1 MSLDLAFGIA
11 RTGLLA
17 TQRALADVSQN
28 IANARSEG
36 YTRKESQ
43 AEAASFAGQGMGVRL
58 GAAARS
64 VDATLVTERNARAT
78 EAAAAEARET
88 LLTGIEAAHGTVGA
102 GDTLGDAIATLEG
115 SFLALAAAPAE
126 GGLQRQVVADAQAL
140 ALRFNEVAQA
150 VGDART
156 QAQSGMAQGVR
167 EANAA
172 LRQVAALSAQII
184 ATRANAG
191 ASGELEDQRDAAIAR
206 LAEQLPVRAIP
217 QADGGVVLLSGSVT
231 LPLDARRDVLS
242 FDETAIGPNAW
253 HGAGGTLPGIT
264 LDGRDI
270 TGQVQGGRLGALAA
284 MRDQML
290 PRFQAEL
297 DLAAGTLAARMQ
309 AQGLRL
315 FTDAAGTVPDMA
327 AAYAAPASGQLGF
340 SNRMQVNPAVLAAPR
355 LVRDGTHAVAASA
368 GGPTAFTPN
377 PLGGPAGFA
386 TLAQRVT
393 SFALGAEASAGNP
406 WPAIGTGGLG
416 PDGTLSSPFMAQG
429 AVEGFAAA
437 LTGAQVAGRAE
448 ATAAL
453 GRATTLRDGLEARLA
468 AESGVDTD
476 AEMAAMVR
484 LQNAYAA
491 NARVMSTA
499 QEMFDLLFSIGR

>member
-11 RTGLLA
+11 RTGLLS

-28 IANARSEG
+28 IANARTEG
-36 YTRKESQ
+36 YTRKAAEP
-43 AEAASFAGQGMGVRL
+43 EAAAFAGQGMGVRL
-58 GAAARS
+58 GAATRS
-64 VDATLVTERNARAT
+64 VDAALVGERNARASD
-78 EAAAAEARET
+78 AAAAEVRER
-88 LLTGIEAAHGTVGA
+88 LLAGIEAAHGTVGS
-102 GDTLGDAIATLEG
+102 GNTLGDAIATMG
-115 SFLALAAAPAE
+115 GAFLALGAAPADA
-126 GGLQRQVVADAQAL
+126 GLQRQVVADAREVAT
-140 ALRFNEVAQA
+140 RFNEVAQA
-150 VGDART
+150 VGDARA
-156 QAQSGMAQGVR
+156 QAQAGMAQGVR

-184 ATRANAG
+184 AARGAG
-191 ASGELEDQRDAAIAR
+191 ASSATLEDQRDAAIAS
-206 LAEQLPVRAIP
+206 LAKQLPVRAIP

-242 FDETAIGPNAW
+242 FDEGAIGPNTW
-253 HGAGGTLPGIT
+253 HGTGGTLPGVM

-270 TGQVQGGRLGALAA
+270 TRMIGGGAIGALAGL
-284 MRDQML
+284 RDEVL

-315 FTDAAGTVPDMA
+315 FTDASGAVPDMTQGYAVPA
-327 AAYAAPASGQLGF
+327 AGQVGF
-340 SNRMQVNPAVLAAPR
+340 ANRMQVSADVLAAPR
-355 LVRDGTHAVAASA
+355 LVRDGTHAVTGSA

-377 PLGGPAGFA
+377 PAGGPAGFA
-386 TLAQRVT
+386 TLVARVT
-393 SFALGAEASAGNP
+393 THALGATASEGNA
-406 WPAIGTGGLG
+406 WPGIGTTGLG
-416 PDGTLSSPFMAQG
+416 PDGSLASPFMAQG
-429 AVEGFAAA
+429 AVQGFAAA

-448 ATAAL
+448 ASAAL
-453 GRATTLRDGLEARLA
+453 ERANVLRAGLDARLS

-491 NARVMSTA
+491 NARVMTTA